1 MKYII
6 TEHKLDELIF
16 KFIHDYIMD
25 GFNRQQ
31 FDTFIVYGIDDD
43 TEFGYHDVKIEHD
56 SDDGRLYID
65 KDFLMTISS
74 MFGLTPLEAQLKI
87 YDWFKWYEDVE
98 TKYLDTP
105 RVGIQNIEQ
114 I

>member
-25 GFNRQQ
+25 GFERQQ
-31 FDTFIVYGIDDD
+31 FDTFIVYITPEDDGID
-43 TEFGYHDVKIEHD
+43 EIKIEHD
-56 SDDGRLYID
+56 SDDGRLYIS
-65 KDFLMTISS
+65 KEFVTTISS

-87 YDWFKWYEDVE
+87 YDWFKWYEDAE

>member
-1 MKYII
+1 
-6 TEHKLDELIF
+6 
-16 KFIHDYIMD
+16 
-25 GFNRQQ
+25 
-31 FDTFIVYGIDDD
+31 
-43 TEFGYHDVKIEHD
+43 
-56 SDDGRLYID
+56 
-65 KDFLMTISS
+65 

-87 YDWFKWYEDVE
+87 YDWFKWHEDAE